1 MGAVVIGIGAAL
13 AVLGLVF
20 GLIGF
25 GSAETTSGAGLMMV
39 GSSVFVGGLL
49 MVALG
54 FILRILIDIANK
66 LEGAVHFEALEDEH
80 PAAAVETTAVAF
92 AAEAIAPPAP
102 AFDEVTPV
110 RVPEDL
116 APLDETPAPPAW
128 FGRKRSPA
136 PSRAEDPAFEPEPD
150 YAPEPALAPP
160 REPEFERE
168 AEPLPPFRSPL
179 TGAARPEPFHAEPV
193 RSEPVRHEPARQETP
208 RHEPARHEPV
218 AHEPSRVETPRVE
231 APRSAPVRPEPLR
244 PEPLRPEPRIEPVR
258 ADLHRA
264 EPHRAEPHRAEP
276 HRAEPEAP
284 EPSSAEPR
292 RELPGFLRGSA
303 GAAPVPERP
312 APVPALEEPLPAP
325 AHEAF
330 PAEPAAAPAAF
341 LSDTDLLTEEP
352 TPAEPSVTVLK
363 SGTIGGMSYTLY
375 SDGSIEA
382 DLPDGVLR
390 FASLQDLRD
399 HVSGSLARE

>member
-1 MGAVVIGIGAAL
+1 MGAAVIGIGAAL

-92 AAEAIAPPAP
+92 AAEAIVPSAP

-110 RVPEDL
+110 RAPQDL

-128 FGRKRSPA
+128 FGRKRPTA
-136 PSRAEDPAFEPEPD
+136 PPRAEEPAFEPEPD

-160 REPEFERE
+160 RAPEFERE

-179 TGAARPEPFHAEPV
+179 TAARPEPFHAEPV
-193 RSEPVRHEPARQETP
+193 RHEPP
-208 RHEPARHEPV
+208 RHEPTAHEPV
-218 AHEPSRVETPRVE
+218 RVETPRVE

-244 PEPLRPEPRIEPVR
+244 TESRTEPVR

-264 EPHRAEPHRAEP
+264 EPHRS
-276 HRAEPEAP
+276 EPEAP
-284 EPSSAEPR
+284 EPSPAEQR

-312 APVPALEEPLPAP
+312 APAPAIEEPLPAP
-325 AHEAF
+325 APEAF
-330 PAEPAAAPAAF
+330 PTEPAAAPSAF
-341 LSDTDLLTEEP
+341 LSDADLLTEEP
-352 TPAEPSVTVLK
+352 APVPPSVTVLK

-399 HVSGSLARE
+399 HVSGSAARE

>member
-1 MGAVVIGIGAAL
+1 MGAAVIGIGAAL

-49 MVALG
+49 IVALG

-92 AAEAIAPPAP
+92 AAEALAPPAP
-102 AFDEVTPV
+102 TFDEVTPV
-110 RVPEDL
+110 RAPQDL
-116 APLDETPAPPAW
+116 TPLDETPAPPAW
-128 FGRKRSPA
+128 FGRKRPTA
-136 PSRAEDPAFEPEPD
+136 PPRAEEPAFEPESD

-179 TGAARPEPFHAEPV
+179 TAAARPEPVHA
-193 RSEPVRHEPARQETP
+193 EPVRHEPARHEPP
-208 RHEPARHEPV
+208 RHEPAAHEPV
-218 AHEPSRVETPRVE
+218 RVETPRVE
-231 APRSAPVRPEPLR
+231 AARSAPVRPEPLR
-244 PEPLRPEPRIEPVR
+244 TESRIEPVR
-258 ADLHRA
+258 ADLHRS
-264 EPHRAEPHRAEP
+264 
-276 HRAEPEAP
+276 EPEAP
-284 EPSSAEPR
+284 EPSPAEPR

-303 GAAPVPERP
+303 GTAPVPERP
-312 APVPALEEPLPAP
+312 APAPALEEPLPAP
-325 AHEAF
+325 APEAF
-330 PAEPAAAPAAF
+330 PAEPAAAPPAF

-352 TPAEPSVTVLK
+352 APTEPSVTVLK

-399 HVSGSLARE
+399 HVSGSIARE

>member
-80 PAAAVETTAVAF
+80 PAAAVETTDVAF

-102 AFDEVTPV
+102 AFDEVTSV
-110 RVPEDL
+110 RAPEDL

-128 FGRKRSPA
+128 FGRKRPSA
-136 PSRAEDPAFEPEPD
+136 PSRAEDPVFEPEPD
-150 YAPEPALAPP
+150 YAPEPALAPS

-168 AEPLPPFRSPL
+168 AEPLPPFRSTL

-193 RSEPVRHEPARQETP
+193 RHETPRHETP
-208 RHEPARHEPV
+208 RHEPARQEPV
-218 AHEPSRVETPRVE
+218 RPEPVRVETPRVE
-231 APRSAPVRPEPLR
+231 APRSAPVRAEPLR

-258 ADLHRA
+258 ADLHRT
-264 EPHRAEPHRAEP
+264 EPHH
-276 HRAEPEAP
+276 AEPEAP
-284 EPSSAEPR
+284 EPSPVEPR

-303 GAAPVPERP
+303 GAAPAPERP
-312 APVPALEEPLPAP
+312 APAPAIEEALPEPALED
-325 AHEAF
+325 F
-330 PAEPAAAPAAF
+330 TAEPAAAPAAF

-352 TPAEPSVTVLK
+352 APAEPSVTVLK

-399 HVSGSLARE
+399 HVSGSIARE

>member
-1 MGAVVIGIGAAL
+1 MGAIVIGIGAAL

-54 FILRILIDIANK
+54 FILRILMDIANK

-80 PAAAVETTAVAF
+80 PAAAAETTAVAF
-92 AAEAIAPPAP
+92 AAEAVVTTAP
-102 AFDEVTPV
+102 AFDAATPV
-110 RVPEDL
+110 RAPEDL

-136 PSRAEDPAFEPEPD
+136 PPRAEEPAFVPEPE

-160 REPEFERE
+160 REPEFERD
-168 AEPLPPFRSPL
+168 AESLPPFRSPL
-179 TGAARPEPFHAEPV
+179 TAAARPEPFHTEP
-193 RSEPVRHEPARQETP
+193 P
-208 RHEPARHEPV
+208 RHEPPAHEPV
-218 AHEPSRVETPRVE
+218 RVETPRAE
-231 APRSAPVRPEPLR
+231 PPRSAPVRPEPLR
-244 PEPLRPEPRIEPVR
+244 PEPRIEAVR
-258 ADLHRA
+258 PDL
-264 EPHRAEPHRAEP
+264 HRAEP

-284 EPSSAEPR
+284 EPAQAEPR

-303 GAAPVPERP
+303 GAAPVTERP
-312 APVPALEEPLPAP
+312 APVPAVEEPLPAP
-325 AHEAF
+325 ALEAF
-330 PAEPAAAPAAF
+330 PTEPAAAPAAF
-341 LSDTDLLTEEP
+341 LSDADLLTEEP
-352 TPAEPSVTVLK
+352 APGEPSVTVLK

-399 HVSGSLARE
+399 HVAGSIARE

>member
-1 MGAVVIGIGAAL
+1 MGAAVIGIGAAL
-13 AVLGLVF
+13 SVLGLVF

-49 MVALG
+49 MAALG

-80 PAAAVETTAVAF
+80 PAVAVETAAVAF

-110 RVPEDL
+110 RAPEDL

-128 FGRKRSPA
+128 FGRKRPTA
-136 PSRAEDPAFEPEPD
+136 PPRAEEPAFEPEPD
-150 YAPEPALAPP
+150 YAPEAALAPP

-179 TGAARPEPFHAEPV
+179 TAARPEPFHAEPV
-193 RSEPVRHEPARQETP
+193 R
-208 RHEPARHEPV
+208 HEPARHEPPRHEPA
-218 AHEPSRVETPRVE
+218 AHEPVRVETPRVE
-231 APRSAPVRPEPLR
+231 AARSTPVRPEPLR
-244 PEPLRPEPRIEPVR
+244 PEPLRTESRIEPVR
-258 ADLHRA
+258 AELHRS
-264 EPHRAEPHRAEP
+264 EPHRSEPHRS
-276 HRAEPEAP
+276 EPEAP
-284 EPSSAEPR
+284 ESAPAEPR

-312 APVPALEEPLPAP
+312 SPALAIEEPLPAP
-325 AHEAF
+325 APEAF
-330 PAEPAAAPAAF
+330 PAEPAAAPPAF

-352 TPAEPSVTVLK
+352 APTELSVTVLK

-399 HVSGSLARE
+399 HVSGSIARE

>member
-80 PAAAVETTAVAF
+80 SAAVEATAVAF

-102 AFDEVTPV
+102 AFDEVTSV
-110 RVPEDL
+110 RAPEDL

-128 FGRKRSPA
+128 FGRKRPPA
-136 PSRAEDPAFEPEPD
+136 PPRAEDPAFEPEPD
-150 YAPEPALAPP
+150 YAPEPALAPS

-168 AEPLPPFRSPL
+168 AEPLPPFRSTL

-193 RSEPVRHEPARQETP
+193 RHEMPRQETP
-208 RHEPARHEPV
+208 RHEPARPEPV
-218 AHEPSRVETPRVE
+218 RIETPRVE
-231 APRSAPVRPEPLR
+231 APRSAPVR

-264 EPHRAEPHRAEP
+264 EPHH
-276 HRAEPEAP
+276 AEPEAP
-284 EPSSAEPR
+284 EPSPAEPR

-303 GAAPVPERP
+303 GAAPAPERP
-312 APVPALEEPLPAP
+312 APAPAIEEPLPEP
-325 AHEAF
+325 ALEAF
-330 PAEPAAAPAAF
+330 TAEPAAAPAAF

-352 TPAEPSVTVLK
+352 APAEPSVTVLK

-399 HVSGSLARE
+399 HVSGSIARE